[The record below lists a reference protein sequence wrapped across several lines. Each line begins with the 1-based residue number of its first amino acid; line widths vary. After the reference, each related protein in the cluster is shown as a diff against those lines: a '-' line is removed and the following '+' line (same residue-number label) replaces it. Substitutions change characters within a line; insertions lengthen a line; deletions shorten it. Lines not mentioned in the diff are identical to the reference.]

1 MDPDRNPSDLVHRAA
16 RRAAGYAQRIKA
28 IALTITA
35 FMLFGCTPGGL
46 DTARAACAVERPPA
60 TTGFDPEREP
70 LGSLLEAASAAQEAA
85 VLAEQ
90 AASQND
96 RWSILA
102 DASRAIASFAD
113 VLVAA
118 RMEGVAI
125 DEATTPLMW
134 DQAKLATAA
143 FADECRKIPS

>member
-1 MDPDRNPSDLVHRAA
+1 VAVLLVGCSGTSGREQ
-16 RRAAGYAQRIKA
+16 AQ
-28 IALTITA
+28 
-35 FMLFGCTPGGL
+35 
-46 DTARAACAVERPPA
+46 AACAVEAPPA
-60 TTGFDPEREP
+60 SSGFDPEREP
-70 LGSLLEAASAAQEAA
+70 LSSLLEAASAAQEAA

-90 AASQND
+90 AASQSD

-143 FADECRKIPS
+143 FTDECRKIPS